1 MKRRRKR
8 KQALII
14 SQPYGAGARHRG
26 MAKLL
31 SLAPAAF
38 MFAACTTPG
47 RVPGT
52 AWNDLDFD
60 FYAGVKPEQK
70 F

>member
-1 MKRRRKR
+1 
-8 KQALII
+8 
-14 SQPYGAGARHRG
+14 

-31 SLAPAAF
+31 FLTPAVF
-38 MFAACTTPG
+38 VFASCNSPS